1 MKPTEHR
8 PRTSRTF
15 VFCLRIIRLATAI
28 MAISVACG
36 VRAEAGLIGPVF
48 DSFSDTD
55 LYLVGTAGDSWSNAE
70 AAAQA
75 IGGTLVTIHSA
86 AENQFI
92 SDTFFQDFTGM
103 GGPDLTN
110 AIALWLGL
118 YDPTGIISDDG
129 PGGTG
134 SQHATDF
141 VWADGENSAYRNWNS
156 GGGEP
161 NDANGGEYYGSMWG
175 PGNGAAGNGNIPTGI
190 WNDLPNTYPDT
201 RYTTGFFGVAEVAPT
216 VPEPASLVL
225 LGAGLGFS
233 VLFRVIRRPRP
244 QA

>member
-1 MKPTEHR
+1 
-8 PRTSRTF
+8 
-15 VFCLRIIRLATAI
+15 
-28 MAISVACG
+28 
-36 VRAEAGLIGPVF
+36 
-48 DSFSDTD
+48 
-55 LYLVGTAGDSWSNAE
+55 
-70 AAAQA
+70 
-75 IGGTLVTIHSA
+75 
-86 AENQFI
+86 
-92 SDTFFQDFTGM
+92 M